1 MSQSLY
7 RKWRPHEWDEVFG
20 QDPVVTTLR
29 NAIVGNHIGH
39 AYLFAGPRGTGKT
52 TTARLLAKAVNCL
65 NPDPGERPCNQ
76 CDHCQAVNE
85 GRFLDLIEIDAAS
98 NTSVED
104 VRDLRD
110 KVNFSPNQGRYK
122 VYIIDEVHMLS
133 TPAFNA
139 LLKTLEEPPAHVIF
153 ILATTEIH
161 KIPATV
167 LSRCQRYEFR
177 RAPVATIVGLLE
189 DLCGKENLQYEPE
202 ALTLIARQAT
212 GSFRDAI
219 SLLDQLASTGEK
231 IALATAQQ
239 VLGTA
244 TSQAVIDLVTAILD
258 RTPADGLNR
267 IHSALD
273 AGTDPRQF
281 ARQVVDFLRNLLLI
295 RMGNEREIETTPE
308 ARDLMRHLSARFETD
323 ELMAAIR
330 AFNQAALD
338 QRAGGWQPGL
348 PLELAFAETVE
359 PPVRQVAAPQ
369 PTQTIQ
375 PARFTPPPA
384 ARPEP
389 IVLPHGSGSS
399 QQPSTPKSEP
409 TPPASTSKPPAASA
423 ALYQESAPA
432 NPPES
437 TPAHPP
443 AAATQAPA
451 PQSSATA
458 SAHPSAAAA
467 AISLQTVNQSWRQVL
482 VTLREHKHLQTEAF
496 LRSSRLL
503 GIKDGVLILGLNS
516 EFSKSK
522 METGDHLEATR
533 SALAHVL
540 GVDLAVR
547 CVVST
552 GKLNDKMLAD
562 LDIDNDGMVGT
573 ALRDLGGEVVD
584 VQ

>member
-7 RKWRPHEWDEVFG
+7 RKWRPHEWDEVVG
-20 QDPVVTTLR
+20 QDPVITTLR
-29 NAIVGNHIGH
+29 NAVVSNRVGH
-39 AYLFAGPRGTGKT
+39 AYLFAGARGTGKT

-76 CDHCQAVNE
+76 CDHCLAVNE

-110 KVNFSPNQGRYK
+110 KINFAPNQGKYK

-139 LLKTLEEPPAHVIF
+139 LLKTLEEPPPHVIF

-177 RAPVATIVGLLE
+177 RVPVATIVEVLQGLCE
-189 DLCGKENLQYEPE
+189 KENLRCEPE

-219 SLLDQLASTGEK
+219 SLLDQLASTGET
-231 IALATAQQ
+231 ITVASTQE

-244 TSQAVIDLVTAILD
+244 TSQAVIDLVSAILD
-258 RTPADGLNR
+258 RSPAAGLNR
-267 IHSALD
+267 IHAALD

-295 RMGNEREIETTPE
+295 RMGNEREIESTPE
-308 ARDLMRHLSARFETD
+308 ARDLMRALAARFETD
-323 ELMAAIR
+323 RLMAAIR
-330 AFNQAALD
+330 SFNQAALD

-348 PLELAFAETVE
+348 PLELAFAETVDPAPHAAE
-359 PPVRQVAAPQ
+359 PARPAPSAAAPSGPPLIPPAS
-369 PTQTIQ
+369 PT
-375 PARFTPPPA
+375 RNEPPA
-384 ARPEP
+384 ARPAPE
-389 IVLPHGSGSS
+389 
-399 QQPSTPKSEP
+399 
-409 TPPASTSKPPAASA
+409 PPARPMPAS
-423 ALYQESAPA
+423 SHPA
-432 NPPES
+432 G
-437 TPAHPP
+437 
-443 AAATQAPA
+443 APA
-451 PQSSATA
+451 PGPDTPPPARQGPPSSGATPSPRPTAPPIAPASPTASTA
-458 SAHPSAAAA
+458 SAG
-467 AISLQTVNQSWRQVL
+467 ISLQTVNQSWRQVL
-482 VTLREHKHLQTEAF
+482 ALLHEHKHLQTEAF
-496 LRSSRLL
+496 LRSAHPL
-503 GIKDGVLILGLNS
+503 GIKDGVLIVGLNS

-533 SALAHVL
+533 AALARVL
-540 GVDLAVR
+540 GVEMQIR

-562 LDIDNDGMVGT
+562 LDIDSDGMVGT